1 MMFYFPSDCL
11 KIGYSVSKKHG
22 KAVKRNRIKRLLRA
36 RTREIFKDCDYKY
49 NIVFLPK
56 VKENYSYNEYLEDT
70 LHLRK
75 QFEKDILSGKS
86 ESEPKKNNYFKK
98 KKWLFLFFDTISLV

>member
-22 KAVKRNRIKRLLRA
+22 KAFKRNRIKRLLRA
-36 RTREIFKDCDYKY
+36 SVREIFKDCDFKY

-56 VKENYSYNEYLEDT
+56 VKEDYSYNEYLEDMS
-70 LHLRK
+70 HLKK
-75 QFEKDILSGKS
+75 QFEKEISS
-86 ESEPKKNNYFKK
+86 EKKRK
-98 KKWLFLFFDTISLV
+98 